1 MNAQLTHEQI
11 TFTFP
16 LRWFE
21 FPKLISLSDLL
32 QSLYSRFLCVISEYV
47 MFVDIYLIGQIHGA
61 QNLQLKKTS
70 QKTYVS
76 KDRSRRENAKNR
88 KKDSLFKFSAK

>member
-1 MNAQLTHEQI
+1 
-11 TFTFP
+11 
-16 LRWFE
+16 
-21 FPKLISLSDLL
+21 
-32 QSLYSRFLCVISEYV
+32 
-47 MFVDIYLIGQIHGA
+47 MFVDIYLIGQIHGV